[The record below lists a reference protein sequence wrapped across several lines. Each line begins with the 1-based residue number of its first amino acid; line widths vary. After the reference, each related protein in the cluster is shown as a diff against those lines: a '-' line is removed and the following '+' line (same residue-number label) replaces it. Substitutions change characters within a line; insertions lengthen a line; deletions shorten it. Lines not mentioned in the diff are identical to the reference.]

1 MGTPEF
7 AVPCLDALV
16 NNGYDVVAV
25 VTQPDKPFGRKQ
37 SQLKA
42 PPVKE
47 AAITHHIRTIL
58 QPVKV
63 KTPEFLNEIKGL
75 EPDLIVT
82 AAYGRILTK
91 AVLDVPR
98 FGCINVHGSLLP
110 KYRGA
115 APIQWALINGDS
127 VTGITT
133 MFMDEGMDTGDILLR
148 KELAIPPDMNAQEL
162 YDSLMPLGASALMDT
177 LNALENGTL
186 NRVPQDHS
194 KAVNVPM
201 MTRETGLI
209 DWNMSAG
216 KIHNLVRGTNPWPGA
231 YTFYKGERMKI
242 WKTALLDEDVT
253 GIKDLFL
260 KKVEADV
267 KTDIKTAIEADIK
280 ADIKAD
286 IEADIKTEIQ
296 RGMIQKI
303 LKESMIVS
311 TGEGFISI
319 IELQMENS
327 RRMNISECG
336 HNMDEGE
343 VLG

>member
-1 MGTPEF
+1 MKIIFMGTPEF

-16 NNGYDVVAV
+16 NNGYDIVAV
-25 VTQPDKPFGRKQ
+25 VTQPDKPSGRKQ

-47 AAITHHIRTIL
+47 AAIAHRINTIL

-63 KTPEFLNEIKGL
+63 KTPEFLSEIKEL

-98 FGCINVHGSLLP
+98 LGCINVHGSLLP

-127 VTGITT
+127 TTGITT
-133 MFMDEGMDTGDILLR
+133 IFMDEGMDTGDILLT
-148 KELAIPPDMNAQEL
+148 KELAIPQDMNAQEL
-162 YDSLMPLGASALMDT
+162 YDSLMQLGAKVLMDT
-177 LNALENGTL
+177 MEGLEKGTL
-186 NRVPQDHS
+186 KRVPQDHS
-194 KAVNVPM
+194 KAVNVPI

-209 DWNMSAG
+209 DWNRSAAQ
-216 KIHNLVRGTNPWPGA
+216 IHNLVRGTNPWPGA
-231 YTFYKGERMKI
+231 YTFYKGERMKV
-242 WKTALLDEDVT
+242 WKTALPD
-253 GIKDLFL
+253 
-260 KKVEADV
+260 ADIMDKMEV
-267 KTDIKTAIEADIK
+267 DPIEAQ
-280 ADIKAD
+280 
-286 IEADIKTEIQ
+286 IEAKTGAQIEAQMEEVQKNKANPEVRAGTIL
-296 RGMIQKI
+296 KI
-303 LKESMIVS
+303 LKDRMIVS
-311 TGEGFISI
+311 TGKGSLSI

>member
-7 AVPCLDALV
+7 AVPCLDILV
-16 NNGYDVVAV
+16 NNGYDVIAV
-25 VTQPDKPFGRKQ
+25 ITQPDKPSGRKQ

-47 AAITHHIRTIL
+47 AAIAHRINTIL

-75 EPDLIVT
+75 KPDLIVT

-98 FGCINVHGSLLP
+98 LGCINVHGSLLP

-127 VTGITT
+127 TTGITT
-133 MFMDEGMDTGDILLR
+133 MFMDEGMDTGDILLT
-148 KELAIPPDMNAQEL
+148 KELAITPDMNAQEL
-162 YDSLMPLGASALMDT
+162 YNSLMLLGAQALLETMKGLEKAT
-177 LNALENGTL
+177 LL
-186 NRVPQDHS
+186 RVPQDHS
-194 KAVNVPM
+194 KAVNIPI

-209 DWNMSAG
+209 DWNSSAVQ
-216 KIHNLVRGTNPWPGA
+216 IHNLVRGTNPWPGA
-231 YTFYKGERMKI
+231 YTFYKGERMKV
-242 WKTALLDEDVT
+242 WKTASPEDYS
-253 GIKDLFL
+253 GRKRESDLKETQINEVKINEVEINDVQ
-260 KKVEADV
+260 KKWENSGVRNG
-267 KTDIKTAIEADIK
+267 TIL
-280 ADIKAD
+280 
-286 IEADIKTEIQ
+286 
-296 RGMIQKI
+296 KI
-303 LKESMIVS
+303 LKDRMIVS
-311 TGEGFISI
+311 TGEGCLSI
-319 IELQMENS
+319 IVLQMENS